1 MTWYPT
7 TRKRLRK
14 LEATNSPHYRAD
26 TKRVTGKTGHP
37 TAPSGREEAELNA
50 GTTTLGKRALAKVL
64 KALRN

>member
-26 TKRVTGKTGHP
+26 TKRGGSDRENGSPDGAKWK
-37 TAPSGREEAELNA
+37 GR
-50 GTTTLGKRALAKVL
+50 GRT
-64 KALRN
+64 